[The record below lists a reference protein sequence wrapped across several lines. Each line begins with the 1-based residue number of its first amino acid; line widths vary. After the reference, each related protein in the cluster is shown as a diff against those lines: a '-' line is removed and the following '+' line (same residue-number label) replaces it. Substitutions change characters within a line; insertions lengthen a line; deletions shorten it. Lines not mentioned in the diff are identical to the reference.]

1 MLMGNETWP
10 QFQNEIQERSI
21 DFQMSDFQMSLI
33 GVTNVARASE

>member
-10 QFQNEIQERSI
+10 QFQNEIRERSI
-21 DFQMSDFQMSLI
+21 DFQMSLI